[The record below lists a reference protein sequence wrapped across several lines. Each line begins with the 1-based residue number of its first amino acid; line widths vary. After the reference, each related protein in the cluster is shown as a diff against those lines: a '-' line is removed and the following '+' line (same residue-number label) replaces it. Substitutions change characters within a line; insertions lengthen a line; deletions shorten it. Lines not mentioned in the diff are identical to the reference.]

1 MSTWRQLQRRSR
13 SEQHRLPHRATST
26 LLLINAGYVAAIT
39 TRISSVRCDRRCG
52 SIHTHCR
59 SGSLTHGLSS
69 LPIGLPVDQTT
80 QQRQD
85 WPAAPASLSS
95 LHSSTACVIREVPF
109 SRLGFLEGF
118 EHMLLAVYFTCLPS
132 AAFERTGFLNGSRC
146 VARSDSESTL
156 AKMTPSRRPHC
167 LPQFS

>member
-1 MSTWRQLQRRSR
+1 M
-13 SEQHRLPHRATST
+13 
-26 LLLINAGYVAAIT
+26 
-39 TRISSVRCDRRCG
+39 
-52 SIHTHCR
+52 
-59 SGSLTHGLSS
+59 
-69 LPIGLPVDQTT
+69 PIGLPVDRTT

-146 VARSDSESTL
+146 VARSDSESSL

-167 LPQFS
+167 LPQFTCPIHSEKNDNETCMRNDRCRLRGLFVAVRRVPFATARFACAVEFWMI

>member
-1 MSTWRQLQRRSR
+1 M
-13 SEQHRLPHRATST
+13 
-26 LLLINAGYVAAIT
+26 
-39 TRISSVRCDRRCG
+39 
-52 SIHTHCR
+52 
-59 SGSLTHGLSS
+59 
-69 LPIGLPVDQTT
+69 PIGLPVDRTT

-146 VARSDSESTL
+146 VARSDSESSL
-156 AKMTPSRRPHC
+156 AKMTPSRAAHIVC
-167 LPQFS
+167 LNFRVQFTAKKTTTRHACEMTVAVFVAYSWLSVEKPFATARFACAVEFWMI